1 MNAVVGAL
9 GHQDQ
14 FAARG
19 LARQCQRPGRY
30 VGAVLGE
37 HRPIH
42 IRGQPDQ
49 SFGQLDHVGGRQ
61 VARIAKRQL
70 FGHGPFH
77 PRVAVTDHHRSV
89 GAEQVDV
96 TVAVGVLYAATLGG
110 RYEDRVAA
118 TAEQSRVL
126 VSVNATGDYGQ
137 RSLVKSLALFETFAH
152 GRPLISEVRRP

>member
-1 MNAVVGAL
+1 MKCFSVVGLAVSL
-9 GHQDQ
+9 GLVWVQSSQ
-14 FAARG
+14 AQTTS
-19 LARQCQRPGRY
+19 LAGVIDFHVHSGPDSRPRS
-30 VGAVLGE
+30 VSDLE
-37 HRPIH
+37 
-42 IRGQPDQ
+42 
-49 SFGQLDHVGGRQ
+49 

-70 FGHGPFH
+70 FGHGPFY

-137 RSLVKSLALFETFAH
+137 RSLVKSLALFETFTH